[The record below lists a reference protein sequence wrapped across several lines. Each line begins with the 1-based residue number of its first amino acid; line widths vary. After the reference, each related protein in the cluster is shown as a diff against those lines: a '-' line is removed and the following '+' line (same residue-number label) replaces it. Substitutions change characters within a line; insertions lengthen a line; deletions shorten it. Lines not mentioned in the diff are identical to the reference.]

1 MNLTPEQ
8 TKVEAGG
15 NYARAEAKLDDRT
28 SLYVAILAW
37 GVAML
42 AIGIACWALDKAKDA
57 ETQLLLLRE
66 DMREMAIKQAEGK

>member
-1 MNLTPEQ
+1 MNPEQ

-15 NYARAEAKLDDRT
+15 NYAKLEVHDRT

-42 AIGIACWALDKAKDA
+42 AVGLACWALDKAKDA
-57 ETQLLLLRE
+57 ERQLLLLRE
-66 DMREMAIKQAEGK
+66 DFRELAIEQAKGK

>member
-1 MNLTPEQ
+1 MNLVPEQ

-15 NYARAEAKLDDRT
+15 SYAKAELNDRT
-28 SLYVAILAW
+28 PLWVGILAW

-42 AIGIACWALDKAKDA
+42 SLGLSWWAIDKANAA

-66 DMREMAIKQAEGK
+66 DIRQMTIEQAREK